1 MFMSRER
8 KRLSSHTQACG
19 FFAAIYN
26 HIPMHIPVKLELKY
40 VGANP
45 VSNDRLTSY
54 TFKESDFDPKKGGDM
69 VVTYDDESQISLS
82 KGTLKFN
89 QVTLSPGTVTNL
101 DNSAKADGTGKWL
114 DEYGNIT
121 GPVTMYAIYTQKIY
135 FNLGVD
141 NMNTW
146 TQTHLGGPDVSQ
158 IFRGMNYDQ
167 TTHLTNIHV
176 YCYGGCNEM
185 IYVPIKT
192 VTGKSYTFHM
202 QFCNPNG
209 YVAKHSSGIDV
220 IASSVSPTSSAF
232 RQNDGIANP
241 DTLPGSV
248 KLGKVQLP
256 QGKNPAIQNANLSFT
271 ARGTTTWIVISWY
284 AQEDGSNTWIQFGN
298 FCIEEQRAVGKPIG
312 TFTDVQRVD
321 KALKEWRD
329 QSDGRGNVVTGQ
341 TKMTCELLGIK
352 IPSIQP
358 DSVYGIGRGD
368 RFTRSYSYP

>member
-1 MFMSRER
+1 MSTELTA
-8 KRLSSHTQACG
+8 KKNG
-19 FFAAIYN
+19 FSF
-26 HIPMHIPVKLELKY
+26 
-40 VGANP
+40 VGWN
-45 VSNDRLTSY
+45 T
-54 TFKESDFDPKKGGDM
+54 
-69 VVTYDDESQISLS
+69 
-82 KGTLKFN
+82 
-89 QVTLSPGTVTNL
+89 
-101 DNSAKADGTGKWL
+101 KADGTGKWL

-146 TQTHLGGPDVSQ
+146 TQTHFGGPDVSQ

-341 TKMTCELLGIK
+341 TKMTSN
-352 IPSIQP
+352 PMT
-358 DSVYGIGRGD
+358 VYA
-368 RFTRSYSYP
+368 TY